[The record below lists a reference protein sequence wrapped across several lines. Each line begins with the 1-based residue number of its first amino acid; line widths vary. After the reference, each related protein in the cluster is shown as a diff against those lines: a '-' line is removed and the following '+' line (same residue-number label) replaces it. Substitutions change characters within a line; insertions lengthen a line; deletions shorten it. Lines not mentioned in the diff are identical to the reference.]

1 MGIGNT
7 YKLKI
12 EGYDMKG
19 YGVAHHEKKVI
30 FVDGALMGEEV
41 IARITAPHKKYAFA
55 VLERV
60 LVPSKDRCEPDCPY
74 YGVCG
79 GCDLMHMNYE
89 SEAMVKA
96 NKVAQALRGINDYT
110 MNPIISASN
119 IYGYRNKVMVP
130 FMYDSEDFD
139 VLYGFYSK
147 GSHDI
152 CSIDECKISDAL
164 TNKMLY
170 FINRYL
176 SIFHISIYNE
186 EKHEGLFKEVMIRR
200 TALNEYMV
208 VLVTTKEYDFSE
220 LVKYLTEEFKEIKSI
235 YLNINPDKTNV
246 VLSYEYKLL
255 YGKETIMEDIL
266 GLKFN
271 VSPSSFM
278 QVNHDQCERLYSEA
292 FRMAKLNKDMNVI
305 DAYCGMGSI
314 TLNIATE
321 VKHVYGIEIVPQAID
336 NANSN
341 KLLNNIDNATFICG
355 KCEEEIKKLVNLKNI
370 DVIFFDPP
378 RKGCDIEF
386 LNTVIEMNI
395 PSIVYISCN
404 IATAARDVKIL
415 EENGYKLKEVTPVDL
430 FPRTAH
436 VEAVLRLD
444 KIK

>member
-1 MGIGNT
+1 MEIGET

-30 FVDGALMGEEV
+30 FVDGALDGETV

-55 VLERV
+55 TLERV
-60 LVPSKDRCEPDCPY
+60 LEESPDREEPKCPY
-74 YGVCG
+74 YGICG
-79 GCDLMHMNYE
+79 GCDLMHMSYK
-89 SEAMVKA
+89 SECLVKE
-96 NKVAQALRGINDYT
+96 NKVKQALRGLTYS
-110 MNPIISASN
+110 MNPIIKADN
-119 IYGYRNKVMVP
+119 IEGYRNKVMVP
-130 FMYDSEDFD
+130 FMYDKEEYD

-152 CSIDECKISDAL
+152 CSMDKCLISDDL
-164 TNKMLY
+164 TNRIIY

-176 SIFHISIYNE
+176 NIFHISIYD
-186 EKHEGLFKEVMIRR
+186 EKAHTGLFKEVMVRR
-200 TALNEYMV
+200 TALDEYMV
-208 VLVTTKEYDFSE
+208 VLVTTRDYDFSE
-220 LVKYLTEEFKEIKSI
+220 LIKYLNEEFSEIKSI
-235 YLNINPDKTNV
+235 YLNINSEKTNV

-255 YGKETIMEDIL
+255 YGKETITEDIL

-278 QVNHDQCERLYSEA
+278 QVNHDQCEHLYSEA
-292 FRMAKLNKDMNVI
+292 FRMAKLKRDMNAI

-314 TLNIATE
+314 TLNIAKE
-321 VKHVYGIEIVPQAID
+321 VKSVYGIEIVPAAIE

-341 KLLNNIDNATFICG
+341 KLLNGIDNASFICG

-386 LNTVIEMNI
+386 LNTVIEMQI

-415 EENGYKLKEVTPVDL
+415 EENGYKLSEVTPVDL

-436 VEAVLRLD
+436 IETVLKLD